1 MRFRFFK
8 PLHGWRALAGEVGI
22 IVLGVL
28 IALGAEQLVEVAH
41 QQREGVQAE
50 NTIRDEIE
58 LNLGR
63 LQSRRA
69 IHRCVDRRI
78 EDVQALLDSA
88 TTNPAIATPSWIG
101 RPQYWTFLDSRWKA
115 ESQAGRAAL
124 VDPRR
129 LSDYGVM
136 YNRMEN
142 LLAEMDAEQT
152 DWARLRTL
160 EHLRR
165 VDPEAALQLT
175 LTLQD
180 ARYRNWRLAL
190 VTDQLF
196 AMARV
201 LKLGAAPNTT
211 AADRS
216 ICLPI
221 TTTRAQAN
229 RQSVWSVGEP

>member
-1 MRFRFFK
+1 MHFHLPK
-8 PLHGWRALAGEVGI
+8 PLHSWREFAGEVGI

-41 QQREGVQAE
+41 RQSEGVQAE

-78 EDVQALLDSA
+78 EEIQALLDSA
-88 TTNPAIATPSWIG
+88 ATNPAVTSPSWVG
-101 RPQYWTFLDSRWKA
+101 RPQYWTFLDSRWRA

-124 VDPRR
+124 VDARR
-129 LSDYGVM
+129 LSDYGMM
-136 YNRMEN
+136 YDRMGN
-142 LLAEMDAEQT
+142 LLDEMNAEQT
-152 DWARLRTL
+152 DWARLRAL
-160 EHLRR
+160 EHLHRL
-165 VDPEAALQLT
+165 DADGALQLT

-201 LKLGAAPNTT
+201 LNLRAAPNTT

-221 TTTRAQAN
+221 TTTRAEAN